1 MRQNQKRIDI
11 VISVIGA
18 ILLWIYVINIVNPTV
33 TTVIR
38 DVPVSIGGAAT
49 LVERGRALASNET
62 YSTDVTISGPRNEV
76 NKVTAGD
83 ITLVADVSYLSTGRQ
98 SVEVRAEMPPH
109 ITLSSL
115 ANSTIEVLIEDYIT
129 APKPVEIVLSGAAS
143 GQEININAVSLSQV
157 DVSGAAS
164 AVAKVAA
171 LRANGDMSDAGLDTE
186 KELSLAITP
195 VDDSGK
201 ALDNVRVAQDTVGV
215 NAIVYQTKE
224 VPLNVSFSG
233 AIWTGAIQSGSNMP
247 ATILIKGP
255 AEVLSQISVIESV
268 PINIEGI
275 YETTVYNIEP
285 VLPPGAYISETVNN
299 LQAEVV
305 IEENGELSF
314 TYYVSDIII
323 KDLDEEFRASV
334 TLSDKNQIKL
344 TVKGPISTLR
354 TLAPGDVT
362 PSVDASGRGAGEYKR
377 VILRPNQNIDGLNVI
392 FDPDTV
398 TLNISK

>member
-201 ALDNVRVAQDTVGV
+201 ALDGVRVAQDTVGV

-255 AEVLSQISVIESV
+255 AEVLSQISGIDSV

-275 YETTVYNIEP
+275 YETTEYNVEP
-285 VLPPGAYISETVNN
+285 LLPPGAYISETVNN
-299 LQAEVV
+299 LKAEVV

-314 TYYVSDIII
+314 NYYVSDVII
-323 KDLDEEFRASV
+323 KDLDEDFRAAV
-334 TLSDKNQIKL
+334 TLSDKNQITL